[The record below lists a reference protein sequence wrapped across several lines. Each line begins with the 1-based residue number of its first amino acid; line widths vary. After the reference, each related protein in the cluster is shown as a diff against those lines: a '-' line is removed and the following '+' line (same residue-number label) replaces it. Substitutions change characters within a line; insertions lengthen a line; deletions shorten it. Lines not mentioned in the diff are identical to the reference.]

1 MKEAD
6 RKKRNAA
13 IAAAVMNYIK
23 SEAEIAAVNGLVA
36 ANKGN
41 SPLERGPFVCKN
53 TWGADARHSQMQN
66 RTMMQ
71 MRAFNRK

>member
-13 IAAAVMNYIK
+13 ISAAVMSYIK
-23 SEAEIAAVNGLVA
+23 GEAEMAAVSGLVA
-36 ANKGN
+36 ANRGN

-53 TWGADARHSQMQN
+53 TWGADARHTQMQN

-71 MRAFNRK
+71 MKAFKK